1 LTKKRKKFSC
11 DFETTTE
18 AESKDYSRVWA
29 YGYMEIGKKSNYKIG
44 TKLDEFMSFVSDNLC
59 DYYFHNLAFD
69 GVFVVHWLLSNGF
82 TWDKD
87 LSKPKTIAT
96 IVNTMNQW
104 YGFEVCYEIKG
115 KKKKVA
121 KFFDSLKKIPMPVK
135 RIAKSFGLEIKK
147 GEIDYDKPRPEGY
160 EPDEEE
166 IAYIKNDIEIV
177 AEALHLT
184 FEEGMTKMTISS
196 DAYSECRN
204 VIGSKKFDKWFPSLD
219 LLTDAFLRKAYRGG
233 FTWCNDRYANELV
246 NGGVVYDVNSLY
258 PYIMYDCKLPIG
270 LPQYFEGKYE
280 EDSVKDLY
288 VQHLWCCFELK
299 DGHIPTIQV
308 KGTNRFM
315 GNEYLKSSG
324 GEAVELFMTNV
335 DLKLMFDH
343 YEVYDIEYVNGYKF
357 GGRVGMF
364 NDFIDKWSEV
374 KKKSEGGKRELAKLM
389 LNSVYGKFGSNPDI
403 TGRVPFIDEDGV
415 LRFETGEEEMMKEL
429 KFLPVAIFVTSWA
442 RNLTIRTAQACYD
455 RIIYCDTDSI
465 HLEGMEEPYQIKEDI
480 HDKNLGKWKWEY
492 VFSRGKYIRQKTYI
506 NDTLVKTVIKDGE
519 KKDVYCQKEEAT
531 KTKLKIACAGMTD
544 KVRENVTFDNFQIGF
559 RSWGSLKKKN
569 VKGGVLLVDTEF
581 SIKGAVYSA

>member
-18 AESKDYSRVWA
+18 AESKAYSRVWA
-29 YGYMEIGKKSNYKIG
+29 YGYMEIGNKGNYKIG
-44 TKLDEFMSFVSDNLC
+44 TRLEEFMDFVSDNVC

-69 GVFVVHWLLSNGF
+69 GVFIVHWLLSNGF
-82 TWDKD
+82 TWDKE

-135 RIAKSFGLEIKK
+135 RIAKSFGLEIEK

-160 EPDEEE
+160 ELDEQE
-166 IAYIKNDIEIV
+166 IKYIKNDIEIV
-177 AEALHLT
+177 ADALHLT

-196 DAYSECRN
+196 DAYNECRN
-204 VIGSKKFDKWFPSLD
+204 VVGSKKFDKWFPSLD
-219 LLTDAFLRKAYRGG
+219 LLTDKFLRKAYRGG
-233 FTWCNDRYANELV
+233 FTWCNDRFASVLV

-270 LPQYFEGKYE
+270 LPEYFEGKYE

-288 VQHLWCCFELK
+288 VQHLKCCFELK

-308 KGTNRFM
+308 KGNNRFM
-315 GNEYLKSSG
+315 GNEYLKTSG
-324 GEAVELFMTNV
+324 GETVELFMTNV

-343 YEVYDIEYVNGYKF
+343 YEVFDIEYINGYKF

-364 NDFIDKWSEV
+364 NDFIDKWSEI
-374 KKKSEGGKRELAKLM
+374 KKSSEGGKRELAKLM

-403 TGRVPFIDEDGV
+403 TGRIPFIDEDGV
-415 LRFETGEEEMMKEL
+415 LRFETGDEEMMEDL

-465 HLEGMEEPYQIKEDI
+465 HLVGMEEPYQIKDDI

-544 KVRENVTFDNFQIGF
+544 KVRENVTFDNFEIGF